1 MTRYDIKSRII
12 PVLMRQ
18 GVLKAALFGSYA
30 RNEAD
35 DNSDI
40 DILVKMGRTKTLLDL
55 VALRLELR
63 EKLGRKVDVLTY
75 DSINP
80 LLKVR
85 ILREQ
90 KLIYEKRA

>member
-1 MTRYDIKSRII
+1 
-12 PVLMRQ
+12 MRQ